1 MEVAIF
7 DVETTGFSH
16 QDRIVQIGIMTID
29 VGTGNVTAEYETLI
43 DPERD
48 TGPVWIHHITEE
60 MVADAPYFQDV
71 VADLCELLHG
81 RVLVA
86 HNLSFD
92 QRMIA
97 AEFGRLGVPFNPGVG
112 ICTLRLSGEKLAT
125 ACARRGIKIERH
137 HDALSDVRATAQL
150 LFKLTRRPRGEP
162 ARIGR
167 FS

>member
-1 MEVAIF
+1 MEAAVF
-7 DVETTGFSH
+7 DVETTGFSR
-16 QDRIVQIGIMTID
+16 QDRVVQIGIMTID
-29 VGTGNVTAEYETLI
+29 VETGNVITEYETLI

-48 TGPVWIHHITEE
+48 TGPVWIHRITEE

-71 VADLCELLHG
+71 AADLRELLHG

-86 HNLSFD
+86 HNLPFD

-97 AEFGRLGVPFNPGVG
+97 AEFRRLGVPFDPGVG
-112 ICTLRLSGEKLAT
+112 VCTLRLSGEKLAM
-125 ACARRGIKIERH
+125 ACARRGIELEQH

-150 LFKLTRRPRGEP
+150 LFKLTQRPRGKP

-167 FS
+167 IG